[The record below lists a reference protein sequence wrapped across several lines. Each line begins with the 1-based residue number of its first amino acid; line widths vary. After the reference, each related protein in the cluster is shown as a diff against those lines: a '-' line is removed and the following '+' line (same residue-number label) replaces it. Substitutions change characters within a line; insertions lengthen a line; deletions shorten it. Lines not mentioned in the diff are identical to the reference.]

1 VLPLRP
7 GNWRTSELY
16 LFGVDLYHHSYF
28 WEAHEAWEQLWRLA
42 ERRSPVARLLRGL
55 VQNAAAPE
63 KAHAGNRRG
72 AAKLSRSAAENL
84 RAVASTGEF
93 DEDGRFLGIRVGDL
107 LADMERHYADLW
119 AAPTEAASTGRG
131 RPPRLNLA

>member
-1 VLPLRP
+1 MIKKRKVAINFKNYVPPPL
-7 GNWRTSELY
+7 NLLKTS
-16 LFGVDLYHHSYF
+16 S
-28 WEAHEAWEQLWRLA
+28 
-42 ERRSPVARLLRGL
+42 
-55 VQNAAAPE
+55 E
-63 KAHAGNRRG
+63 KANAGNRRG